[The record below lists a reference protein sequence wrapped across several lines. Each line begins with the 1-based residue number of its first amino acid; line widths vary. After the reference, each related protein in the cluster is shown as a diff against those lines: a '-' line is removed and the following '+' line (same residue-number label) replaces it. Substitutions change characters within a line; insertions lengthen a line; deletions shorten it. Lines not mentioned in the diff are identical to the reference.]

1 MKEMEVKPKKFG
13 LESVLSIVTGVPLCP
28 PEDVSDLINFMFRQ
42 TIHPTRLEEAKKLCR
57 ERILNECPSL
67 INKEPHPIKLQ
78 VDQLKGVVLEDGK
91 ETMAAVFL
99 HHWLAAMKNVYGETI
114 TLYPLPYRM
123 ELVIAKA

>member
-1 MKEMEVKPKKFG
+1 MKEMEVKPRKFG

-57 ERILNECPSL
+57 KRILNEYPSF

-78 VDQLKGVVLEDGK
+78 VDQLKEIVLEDGK

-99 HHWLAAMKNVYGETI
+99 HHWLAAMKNVYGEKI

>member
-13 LESVLSIVTGVPLCP
+13 LESVLSIVTEVPLGP

-57 ERILNECPSL
+57 ERILNEYPSF

-99 HHWLAAMKNVYGETI
+99 HHWLAAMKNAYGETI